1 MSGLLRPVG
10 PEDPQVYWLR
20 RAAILVGLVL
30 VVVVVVALIRPG
42 GSTRMAEPSASP
54 TPLLL
59 ATPTAT
65 ATPEPAATAAPQG
78 TAPAAG
84 QAPTAAVT
92 PQTQPVPS
100 APPACA
106 PRDVRLALGGAEDA
120 GLGTPTTF
128 SVQLT
133 NGSAGPCSIAW
144 EPGTAELRI
153 TSGSD
158 RIWST
163 EDCDRWF
170 TAVPAQV
177 VEPGQALTAQV
188 AWQGQR
194 SYPGCKL
201 ASRPLQSGTYVA
213 TVEVDGAATAEKV
226 LRLG

>member
-59 ATPTAT
+59 ATRSAT
-65 ATPEPAATAAPQG
+65 ATPEPAATPAPEA
-78 TAPAAG
+78 TVPVAG
-84 QAPTAAVT
+84 QAET
-92 PQTQPVPS
+92 PPAEATPS
-100 APPACA
+100 APPTCA
-106 PRDVRLALGGAEDA
+106 PRDLRLALGGAEDA

-163 EDCDRWF
+163 DDCDRWF

-177 VEPGQALTAQV
+177 IEPGQALTAQV

-201 ASRPLQSGTYVA
+201 ASKPLQPGTYVA